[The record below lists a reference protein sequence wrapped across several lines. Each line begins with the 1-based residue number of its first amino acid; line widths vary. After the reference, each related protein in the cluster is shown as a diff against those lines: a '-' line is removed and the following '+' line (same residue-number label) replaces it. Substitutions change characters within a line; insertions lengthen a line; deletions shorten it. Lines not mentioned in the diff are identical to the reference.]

1 MEKLKHDKYASAT
14 LHLAA
19 NGFTISHYLSC
30 EDTRMF
36 NLWMKLI
43 AQVANR
49 DAEINVDI
57 DQENFEYDVN
67 AKKKKII

>member
-1 MEKLKHDKYASAT
+1 
-14 LHLAA
+14 
-19 NGFTISHYLSC
+19 
-30 EDTRMF
+30 MF